1 MEDYYWTVKRSP
13 NSKNVKSKRHVSKYL
28 SLSWMSSV
36 ASPPPAVVLWLDPL
50 YFAVRGSV
58 GEAVASR
65 ISILISRL
73 SDVSDFCSGSGNDAS
88 ESPPPPSSESIPLL
102 HLSCIELEVD
112 MAMSWPMLLDDVIED
127 VIEAEVR
134 LEDDSLEQKLVF
146 IMAGRLARTGRCFF
160 FLLADRSSTLLERA
174 LLLRCLAVVADLSTT
189 PAAN

>member
-1 MEDYYWTVKRSP
+1 MSP
-13 NSKNVKSKRHVSKYL
+13 
-28 SLSWMSSV
+28 V
-36 ASPPPAVVLWLDPL
+36 APPPPAVALWLDPL

-112 MAMSWPMLLDDVIED
+112 MAMSWPMLLEDVIED
-127 VIEAEVR
+127 VMEAEVR

-160 FLLADRSSTLLERA
+160 FIVADDRSSTLLERA
-174 LLLRCLAVVADLSTT
+174 LRRCLAAVVADLSTT